1 MKSAIKTVLIL
12 TILLALFSFVSG
24 AQTCNINIYGT
35 VKDWKGNNLYGAKVD
50 LYINGNKVAS
60 DRTDNGKYIIEYN
73 LRVEEEGKEWKI
85 IATYGGNSVEKTG
98 IIQCSKSNKID
109 LTIGN
114 FGLVSKRVSED
125 LLIYGLDLETG
136 KSIEGVHITIANS
149 STPDQIIKEGV
160 TNKDGV
166 FRTKS
171 LGTNLIVTGKY
182 GSNTVTVK
190 PYYYA
195 QGYEDKVYIYT
206 DRPIY
211 RPYQKVFFKVVVW
224 NNTAGNF
231 SISKDVQCN
240 LKIYTPKRDS
250 IYKKEFIT
258 NEFGSF
264 SGNITLSEEPPLGR
278 YQIEVSLY
286 GKKYYGS
293 FEVQEYK
300 KPEYKVDL
308 TPEKKV
314 YINGETAKINLKAE
328 YYFGKPV
335 KNADVVYKVS
345 QQYYYPPCKGYDC
358 YYISSPRIVPPPYYP
373 QKPIISGKTKTDN
386 NGIAKIEFKV
396 QSEYE
401 SNVIVEAEV
410 IDESRRSV
418 SGSTSLRVAPAL
430 FKLEIRT

>member
-1 MKSAIKTVLIL
+1 MKSAIKTLLILTLTL
-12 TILLALFSFVSG
+12 TILLALFSFGSG

-182 GSNTVTVK
+182 NDNTVTVK
-190 PYYYA
+190 PYYYL
-195 QGYEDKVYIYT
+195 QYYEEKVYIYT
-206 DRPIY
+206 ERPIY
-211 RPYQKVFFKVVVW
+211 RPSQKVFFKVIVW
-224 NNTAGNF
+224 NNTAGNL
-231 SISKDVQCN
+231 SIAKYEQCT
-240 LKIYTPKRDS
+240 LQIYTPKRNI
-250 IYKKEFIT
+250 IYKKDFTT
-258 NEFGSF
+258 NEFGTF

-278 YQIEVSLY
+278 YKIEVSLY
-286 GKKYYGS
+286 GKKYYGY

-308 TPEKKV
+308 IP
-314 YINGETAKINLKAE
+314 
-328 YYFGKPV
+328 
-335 KNADVVYKVS
+335 D
-345 QQYYYPPCKGYDC
+345 
-358 YYISSPRIVPPPYYP
+358 
-373 QKPIISGKTKTDN
+373 
-386 NGIAKIEFKV
+386 
-396 QSEYE
+396 
-401 SNVIVEAEV
+401 
-410 IDESRRSV
+410 
-418 SGSTSLRVAPAL
+418 
-430 FKLEIRT
+430 